1 VQNKLCWDVQC
12 TPRKYLPQ
20 NKINKNRR
28 GELCSPENSECP
40 CPLAKRKNIR
50 LKDYDYSQEGYY
62 FITICTKNKKE
73 ILGKIVGANCVR
85 PKTPDDPVRPKN
97 NYPTIILTKIGKIVE
112 NEMNKISKIYNNIL
126 IDEYII
132 MPNHIHVIIE
142 IENGRTQFAPTISQ
156 IIKQYKGS
164 ITKQIKN
171 NIWQKSFYEHIIRNE
186 KEYLNIK
193 QYIINNP
200 YNWKKDKYYS

>member
-1 VQNKLCWDVQC
+1 
-12 TPRKYLPQ
+12 
-20 NKINKNRR
+20 
-28 GELCSPENSECP
+28 
-40 CPLAKRKNIR
+40 
-50 LKDYDYSQEGYY
+50 
-62 FITICTKNKKE
+62 
-73 ILGKIVGANCVR
+73 
-85 PKTPDDPVRPKN
+85 
-97 NYPTIILTKIGKIVE
+97 
-112 NEMNKISKIYNNIL
+112 MNKISKIYNNIL